1 MFNYK
6 GNSGTNGLYFDILD
20 KPSKKIKSYQNY
32 WCPPPGIGDLEI
44 LLRLFGFLAPK
55 YFYISWLCNL
65 WILSVPDEVYSRNVS
80 CALN

>member
-32 WCPPPGIGDLEI
+32 WCPPPGIGDVSRFGNSLEA
-44 LLRLFGFLAPK
+44 L
-55 YFYISWLCNL
+55 WL
-65 WILSVPDEVYSRNVS
+65 S
-80 CALN
+80 CS